1 MSFKKILPLAAA
13 FALTIGSN
21 VASAEITSNVALTSD
36 YKFRGISQSDE
47 SPAIQGG
54 LDYAHDSGF
63 YVGTWASSV
72 DFDTNGAGYDGSLE
86 LDVYAGFGNT
96 IGDSDF
102 GYDVGVM
109 YYAYPGDDGAEGD
122 YFEVYGGLSWK
133 DLSLSV
139 AYSDDY
145 YAETGKFYYVAGDY
159 SFSFAETWTL
169 DLHAGYNSFDE
180 EGFLSDGAD
189 QYWDYSVGVG
199 VSLPGLDLSL
209 AYVGTDLDEEEVFGS
224 KWGDAQA
231 IFSISKSM

>member
-21 VASAEITSNVALTSD
+21 VASAEITGNVALTSD

-159 SFSFAETWTL
+159 FFSFAENWTL

-199 VSLPGLDLSL
+199 VSLAGLDLSL

>member
-13 FALTIGSN
+13 FALTIGSS

-159 SFSFAETWTL
+159 FFSFAENWTL

-199 VSLPGLDLSL
+199 VSLAGLDLSL

>member
-21 VASAEITSNVALTSD
+21 VASAEITGNVSLTSD

-159 SFSFAETWTL
+159 SFSFAENWTL

-199 VSLPGLDLSL
+199 VSLAGLDLSL

>member
-1 MSFKKILPLAAA
+1 MSFEKILPLAAA
-13 FALTIGSN
+13 FALTIGYN
-21 VASAEITSNVALTSD
+21 VASAEITGNVSLTSD

-122 YFEVYGGLSWK
+122 YFEFYGGLS
-133 DLSLSV
+133 
-139 AYSDDY
+139 
-145 YAETGKFYYVAGDY
+145 
-159 SFSFAETWTL
+159 
-169 DLHAGYNSFDE
+169 
-180 EGFLSDGAD
+180 
-189 QYWDYSVGVG
+189 
-199 VSLPGLDLSL
+199 
-209 AYVGTDLDEEEVFGS
+209 
-224 KWGDAQA
+224 
-231 IFSISKSM
+231 

>member
-13 FALTIGSN
+13 LALTIGSS

-159 SFSFAETWTL
+159 FFSFAENWTL

-199 VSLPGLDLSL
+199 VSLAGLDLSL